1 MIILTAS
8 KNYII
13 CKGLLLH
20 ATVQVK
26 YSNQTCW
33 VATLTCNKNQHW
45 KFANST
51 RIQHKVLRLEPCYAC
66 DFVIYTDIDD
76 SSDFK
81 NTFYDALIYMQHPSW
96 LVQVELN

>member
-13 CKGLLLH
+13 CKGLLQNP
-20 ATVQVK
+20 TVQVK
-26 YSNQTCW
+26 YLNQTCW
-33 VATLTCNKNQHW
+33 VATLTCNRNTIKNQHW

-51 RIQHKVLRLEPCYAC
+51 RIQHKVLRLEQGYAC

-81 NTFYDALIYMQHPSW
+81 NTFYNAIICT
-96 LVQVELN
+96 